1 MDYAVRA
8 MNKTGHIRAIASVTT
23 GLVGEAAKLHRCSP
37 TAAAALGRSLTAAAI
52 TGLML
57 KNDSDR
63 LTLQV
68 TGGGPIGRIVVVAN
82 ARGEVKGYVDNP
94 QADLPLNTAGKLDV
108 GGVVGRRGQLTIIK
122 DLGLKEP
129 YIGKV
134 DLVSGEIAEDMA
146 AYFTYSEQTPSA
158 VALGVLVDTDLTVRA
173 AGGYLIQLMPGA
185 TEEEAARIEERLY
198 KAKPVSALIDEGLNP
213 EEVLKHVLQ
222 DNDLKFLEK
231 KPLMFKCDCSK
242 ERLEEVLISLGKDEI
257 KDLLEKEGKAELVCH
272 FCNERYVFEAEE
284 LKKLLETLS

>member
-1 MDYAVRA
+1 
-8 MNKTGHIRAIASVTT
+8 
-23 GLVGEAAKLHRCSP
+23 
-37 TAAAALGRSLTAAAI
+37 
-52 TGLML
+52 
-57 KNDSDR
+57 
-63 LTLQV
+63 
-68 TGGGPIGRIVVVAN
+68 
-82 ARGEVKGYVDNP
+82 
-94 QADLPLNTAGKLDV
+94 
-108 GGVVGRRGQLTIIK
+108 
-122 DLGLKEP
+122 
-129 YIGKV
+129 
-134 DLVSGEIAEDMA
+134 MA

-231 KPLMFKCDCSK
+231 RPLMFKCDCSK

-257 KDLLEKEGKAELVCH
+257 KDLLKKEGKAELVCH

>member
-1 MDYAVRA
+1 VDYAVRA
-8 MNKTGHIRAIASVTT
+8 MDKRGHIRAFAAVTT
-23 GLVGEAAKLHRCSP
+23 GLVGQAAKLHRCSP
-37 TAAAALGRSLTAAAI
+37 TAAAALGRSLTAAAL

-68 TGGGPIGRIVVVAN
+68 MGGGPIGRIVVVAN

-94 QADLPLNTAGKLDV
+94 AADLPLNAAGKLDV
-108 GGVVGRRGQLTIIK
+108 GGAVGKKGQLTIIK

-158 VALGVLVDTDLTVRA
+158 VALGVLVDKDLTVRA
-173 AGGYLIQLMPGA
+173 AGGYLVQLMPGA
-185 TEEEAARIEERLY
+185 TEEEAAGIEERLFGI
-198 KAKPVSALIDEGLNP
+198 KPVSTLIDEGLSP
-213 EEVLKHVLQ
+213 EEILKNVLQ
-222 DNDLKFLEK
+222 DNGLKFLEK
-231 KPLMFKCDCSK
+231 RPLSLECDCSR
-242 ERLEEVLISLGKDEI
+242 ERLEEVLISLGKEEI
-257 KDLLEKEGKAELVCH
+257 RDLLEKEGKAELVCH
-272 FCNERYVFEAEE
+272 FCNKKYVFEAEE
-284 LKKLLETLS
+284 LKSLLGTLS

>member
-8 MNKTGHIRAIASVTT
+8 LNKTGHIRAIASVTT

-37 TAAAALGRSLTAAAI
+37 TAAAALGRCLTAATI

-68 TGGGPIGRIVVVAN
+68 TGGGPIGRIVVVVN

-94 QADLPLNTAGKLDV
+94 QADLPLSPAGKLDV
-108 GGVVGRRGQLTIIK
+108 GGVVGKKGQLTIIK

-185 TEEEAARIEERLY
+185 TEIEAAMIEERLY

-242 ERLEEVLISLGKDEI
+242 ERLEEVLISLGKDDI
-257 KDLLEKEGKAELVCH
+257 RDLLEREGKAELVCH

>member
-8 MNKTGHIRAIASVTT
+8 LNKTGHIRAIASVTT
-23 GLVGEAAKLHRCSP
+23 GLVGKAAKLHQCSP
-37 TAAAALGRSLTAAAI
+37 TAAAALGRCLTAATI

-94 QADLPLNTAGKLDV
+94 QADLPLSPAGKLDV
-108 GGVVGRRGQLTIIK
+108 GGVVGRKGQLIIIK

-173 AGGYLIQLMPGA
+173 AGGYLVQLMPGA

-213 EEVLKHVLQ
+213 EEVLKHILQ

-231 KPLMFKCDCSK
+231 KPLMFKCDCSR
-242 ERLEEVLISLGKDEI
+242 ERLEEVLISLGKDDI
-257 KDLLEKEGKAELVCH
+257 RDLLEREGKAELVCH

-284 LKKLLETLS
+284 LKKILETLS

>member
-8 MNKTGHIRAIASVTT
+8 MNKTGHVRAIASVTT
-23 GLVGEAAKLHRCSP
+23 GLVGEAAILHRCSP
-37 TAAAALGRSLTAAAI
+37 TAAAALGRSLTAATI

-94 QADLPLNTAGKLDV
+94 QADLPLSPAGKLDV
-108 GGVVGRRGQLTIIK
+108 GGVVGKKGQLTIIK

-173 AGGYLIQLMPGA
+173 AGGYLVQLMPGA
-185 TEEEAARIEERLY
+185 GEEEAARIEERLY
-198 KAKPVSALIDEGLNP
+198 KVKPVSALINEGLNP
-213 EEVLKHVLQ
+213 EELLKHVLQ
-222 DNDLKFLEK
+222 DNELKFLEK

-242 ERLEEVLISLGKDEI
+242 ERLEEVLISLGKDDI
-257 KDLLEKEGKAELVCH
+257 RDLLEREGKAELMCH
-272 FCNERYVFEAEE
+272 FCNERYVFEADE
-284 LKKLLETLS
+284 LNKLLETLS

>member
-1 MDYAVRA
+1 VDYAVRA
-8 MNKTGHIRAIASVTT
+8 MDKRGHIRAFAAVTT
-23 GLVGEAAKLHRCSP
+23 GLVGQAAKLHRCSP
-37 TAAAALGRSLTAAAI
+37 TAAAALGRSLTAAAL

-68 TGGGPIGRIVVVAN
+68 MGGGPIGRIVVVAN

-94 QADLPLNTAGKLDV
+94 AADLPLNAAGKLDV
-108 GGVVGRRGQLTIIK
+108 GGVVGKKGQLTIIK

-158 VALGVLVDTDLTVRA
+158 VALGVLVDKDLSVRA
-173 AGGYLIQLMPGA
+173 AGGYLVQLMPGVG
-185 TEEEAARIEERLY
+185 EEEAAGIEERLY
-198 KAKPVSALIDEGLNP
+198 GIKPVSALIDEGLSP
-213 EEVLKHVLQ
+213 EEILKHVLQ
-222 DNDLKFLEK
+222 DNGLKFLEK
-231 KPLMFKCDCSK
+231 RPLSLKCDCSR
-242 ERLEEVLISLGKDEI
+242 ERLEEVLISLGKEDI
-257 KDLLEKEGKAELVCH
+257 RDLLEKEGKAELVCH
-272 FCNERYVFEAEE
+272 FCNKKYVFEAEE
-284 LKKLLETLS
+284 LEGLLGTLS